1 MPLSVN
7 SCHCF
12 LPSSLSLLCSGG
24 EGRGHK
30 CGLCDCWRVQ
40 AGWSTEQESRVIRLV
55 LCSEQTLGPDT
66 TPLGARPRTR
76 QCAVTS
82 NQTLTIIHL
91 GYVIRGGSLLFLLWG
106 SAGGWMVEGTRY
118 SVPRVCWAEPE
129 RCPWPGPGQGSRRLV
144 GHQLHW
150 SHTVATSSWAERV
163 SIRGQQGAAGGL
175 GGLLTLS

>member
-1 MPLSVN
+1 M
-7 SCHCF
+7 
-12 LPSSLSLLCSGG
+12 
-24 EGRGHK
+24 
-30 CGLCDCWRVQ
+30 
-40 AGWSTEQESRVIRLV
+40 EQESRVIRLV

-91 GYVIRGGSLLFLLWG
+91 GYVIRGSILLLLRGSG
-106 SAGGWMVEGTRY
+106 CPVGGWRVEGTRY

-129 RCPWPGPGQGSRRLV
+129 LRCPWPGPGQGSRRLV

-163 SIRGQQGAAGGL
+163 SIRGHQGAAGGL
-175 GGLLTLS
+175 WGTLCDF